1 MQKNIMLCVDLIT
14 QMKNGELKVMD
25 SRKGTLFRNEEDK
38 FTFTERGARPHEVRL
53 EKHWQVLDRCR
64 YGKVTANDAHIKLE
78 LYIPHGEYANGH
90 DLADLLAQQ
99 VEQMGDNL
107 CEMDLQQLVDSIRAL
122 KK

>member
-1 MQKNIMLCVDLIT
+1 MKKEVILCVDLIT
-14 QMKNGELKVMD
+14 LMKNGELKVMD

-64 YGKVTANDAHIKLE
+64 YGKVSANDAHIKLE

>member
-14 QMKNGELKVMD
+14 LMKNGELKVMD

-64 YGKVTANDAHIKLE
+64 YGKVSANDAHIKLE

>member
-1 MQKNIMLCVDLIT
+1 MLCVDLIT
-14 QMKNGELKVMD
+14 LMKNGELKVMD

-64 YGKVTANDAHIKLE
+64 YGKVSANDAHIKLE

>member
-1 MQKNIMLCVDLIT
+1 MKKEIILCVDLIT
-14 QMKNGELKVMD
+14 LMKNGELKVMD

-38 FTFTERGARPHEVRL
+38 FTFTEKGARPHEVRL

-64 YGKVTANDAHIKLE
+64 YGKVSANDAHIKLE